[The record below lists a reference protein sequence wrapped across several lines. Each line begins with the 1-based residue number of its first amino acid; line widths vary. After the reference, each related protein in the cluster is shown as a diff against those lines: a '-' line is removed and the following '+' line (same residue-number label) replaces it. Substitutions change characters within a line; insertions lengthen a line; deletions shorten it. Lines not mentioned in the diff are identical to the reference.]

1 MSIDGSL
8 CDHAPLLAH
17 RFLTDNP
24 ILPSP
29 SHKSSFLLSMAHPS
43 SGWPPRNWLLRKS
56 PAVAD
61 GAQLRRYWNL
71 GVAAAQSSTSRA
83 WRRTRGSHRR
93 SLLLLLS
100 ALKGASHASP
110 ETTLAPPPH
119 GRQKAERR
127 QGLRPS
133 RTQSET
139 RDSGG
144 GV

>member
-61 GAQLRRYWNL
+61 GAQLRRYWTL
-71 GVAAAQSSTSRA
+71 GVAAQSSTSRA